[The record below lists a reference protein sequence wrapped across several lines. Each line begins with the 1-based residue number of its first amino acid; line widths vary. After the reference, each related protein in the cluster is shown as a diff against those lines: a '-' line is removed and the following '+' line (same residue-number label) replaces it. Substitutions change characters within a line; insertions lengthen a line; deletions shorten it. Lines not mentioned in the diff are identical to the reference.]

1 MNLRCSTF
9 HTNISPRAAFNLNNS
24 GPLQFVGKAFSQC
37 SSEITAEFALPRL
50 LRPNNWKNMHNTHT
64 QRGLDNPFR
73 LMLPFCNVN
82 QHRTNIP
89 FSYTGCCILKTQ
101 KGPLQ
106 NQATAFQHYNI
117 HFKKSL
123 SVHNGSNGNHLLSSI
138 ITRPHTTRFSGA
150 CICHLISYCQ
160 KTILFTFFVV
170 YTKKS
175 LQTTLSL
182 FLD

>member
-1 MNLRCSTF
+1 MKSLLNLRCHVLFDPST
-9 HTNISPRAAFNLNNS
+9 
-24 GPLQFVGKAFSQC
+24 
-37 SSEITAEFALPRL
+37 E
-50 LRPNNWKNMHNTHT
+50 KNMHNTHT
-64 QRGLDNPFR
+64 NPGLDNPFR
-73 LMLPFCNVN
+73 LMLPICDSAFHCKVN
-82 QHRTNIP
+82 QFRTNIP
-89 FSYTGCCILKTQ
+89 FNYTGRCIPKAQ
-101 KGPLQ
+101 RGPLQ
-106 NQATAFQHYNI
+106 NQVAAFQRYKI

-123 SVHNGSNGNHLLSSI
+123 SLPHGNHLLSSI